1 MKIFKGTYY
10 NEILNFIKEETERT
24 EDEATSE
31 TQDEVADEATQDSE
45 VNTETAPAE
54 PQAAAPAAPTQPAQ
68 PAEGGEQQPA
78 EQTPEQSPE
87 MVEDAAKIDP
97 AAEQEAANSSQADPT
112 ITQAWQQFADKYNK
126 FKELYDK
133 AGFKSWD
140 EFIQK
145 VNGGGEESGGEPS
158 AA

>member
-10 NEILNFIKEETERT
+10 NEILNFIKEEKERI
-24 EDEATSE
+24 EDEATPE
-31 TQDEVADEATQDSE
+31 TQDEVADETTQTSE
-45 VNTETAPAE
+45 VNTEPVQAEAQAPA
-54 PQAAAPAAPTQPAQ
+54 PAQ

-78 EQTPEQSPE
+78 EQTSEQSPE

>member
-10 NEILNFIKEETERT
+10 NEILNFIKEEKERIEGET
-24 EDEATSE
+24 PAE
-31 TQDEVADEATQDSE
+31 TQDEVADEATDTSE
-45 VNTETAPAE
+45 VNTETAQVE
-54 PQAAAPAAPTQPAQ
+54 PQPSEQTQPSQ
-68 PAEGGEQQPA
+68 PAETGEQQPA
-78 EQTPEQSPE
+78 EQSPE

-97 AAEQEAANSSQADPT
+97 ATEEQAANSGQADPT
-112 ITQAWQQFADKYNK
+112 ITQAWQQFAEKYNN
-126 FKELYDK
+126 FKELYNK

-145 VNGGGEESGGEPS
+145 VNGSGEESGGEPS

>member
-10 NEILNFIKEETERT
+10 NEILNFIKEEKERI
-24 EDEATSE
+24 EDEATPE
-31 TQDEVADEATQDSE
+31 TQDEVADETTQTSE
-45 VNTETAPAE
+45 VNAEPVQAE
-54 PQAAAPAAPTQPAQ
+54 PQAPAPAQ
-68 PAEGGEQQPA
+68 PTEGGEQQPA

>member
-10 NEILNFIKEETERT
+10 NEILNFIKEEKQRI
-24 EDEATSE
+24 EDETAPE
-31 TQDEVADEATQDSE
+31 TQDEVADETTDTSE
-45 VNTETAPAE
+45 VNTEAAPVE
-54 PQAAAPAAPTQPAQ
+54 PQPDEQVQPSQ
-68 PAEGGEQQPA
+68 PAETGEQQPA
-78 EQTPEQSPE
+78 EQSPEQSPE

-97 AAEQEAANSSQADPT
+97 AAEQEAANNTQADPT
-112 ITQAWQQFADKYNK
+112 ITQAWQEFANKYNN
-126 FKELYDK
+126 FKELYNK

-145 VNGGGEESGGEPS
+145 VNGAAEESGGEPS

>member
-10 NEILNFIKEETERT
+10 NEILNFIKEEKERI
-24 EDEATSE
+24 EDEATPE
-31 TQDEVADEATQDSE
+31 TQDEVADEATQTSE
-45 VNTETAPAE
+45 VNAEPVQAEAQAPA
-54 PQAAAPAAPTQPAQ
+54 PAQ

-78 EQTPEQSPE
+78 EQSPE
-87 MVEDAAKIDP
+87 MVEDAAKIDL

>member
-10 NEILNFIKEETERT
+10 NEILNFIKEEKERI

-31 TQDEVADEATQDSE
+31 TQDEVAGETTQPSE
-45 VNTETAPAE
+45 VNTETAAAE
-54 PQAAAPAAPTQPAQ
+54 SQPVAPAQPAQ

-78 EQTPEQSPE
+78 EQSPE

-145 VNGGGEESGGEPS
+145 VNGGGEPS
-158 AA
+158 PA

>member
-10 NEILNFIKEETERT
+10 NEILNFIKEEKQRI
-24 EDEATSE
+24 EDETAPE
-31 TQDEVADEATQDSE
+31 TQDEVADETTDTSE
-45 VNTETAPAE
+45 VNTETAQVE
-54 PQAAAPAAPTQPAQ
+54 PQPDEQVQPSQ
-68 PAEGGEQQPA
+68 PVETGEQQPA
-78 EQTPEQSPE
+78 EQSPE

-97 AAEQEAANSSQADPT
+97 AAEQEAANSGQADPT
-112 ITQAWQQFADKYNK
+112 ITQAWQQFAEKYNN
-126 FKELYDK
+126 FKELYNK

-145 VNGGGEESGGEPS
+145 VNGAAEESGGEPT

>member
-10 NEILNFIKEETERT
+10 NEILNFIKEEKERI
-24 EDEATSE
+24 EDETAPE
-31 TQDEVADEATQDSE
+31 TQDEVADETIDTSE
-45 VNTETAPAE
+45 VNTETAQVE
-54 PQAAAPAAPTQPAQ
+54 PQPDEQVQPSQ
-68 PAEGGEQQPA
+68 PAETGEQQPA
-78 EQTPEQSPE
+78 EQSPE

-97 AAEQEAANSSQADPT
+97 AAEQKAANSGQADPT
-112 ITQAWQQFADKYNK
+112 ITQAWQQFAEKYNN
-126 FKELYDK
+126 FKELYNK

-145 VNGGGEESGGEPS
+145 VNGAAEESGGEPS

>member
-10 NEILNFIKEETERT
+10 NEILNFIKEEKERI
-24 EDEATSE
+24 EDEAIPE
-31 TQDEVADEATQDSE
+31 TQDEVADEATQPSE
-45 VNTETAPAE
+45 VNTETAPGESQATAP
-54 PQAAAPAAPTQPAQ
+54 PQPTQPT
-68 PAEGGEQQPA
+68 EGGEQQPA
-78 EQTPEQSPE
+78 EQSPE

-97 AAEQEAANSSQADPT
+97 AAEQEAANSGQADPT

-145 VNGGGEESGGEPS
+145 VNGGGEESGGAPS

>member
-10 NEILNFIKEETERT
+10 NEILNFIKEEKQRI
-24 EDEATSE
+24 EDETAPE
-31 TQDEVADEATQDSE
+31 TQDEVADETTDTSE
-45 VNTETAPAE
+45 VNTETAQVE
-54 PQAAAPAAPTQPAQ
+54 PQPDEQVQPSQ
-68 PAEGGEQQPA
+68 PAETGEQQPA
-78 EQTPEQSPE
+78 EQSPE

-97 AAEQEAANSSQADPT
+97 AAEQEAANSGQADPT
-112 ITQAWQQFADKYNK
+112 ITQAWQQFAEKYNN
-126 FKELYDK
+126 FKELYNK

-145 VNGGGEESGGEPS
+145 VNGAAEESGGEPS

>member
-1 MKIFKGTYY
+1 MKIFKETYY
-10 NEILNFIKEETERT
+10 NEILNFIKEEKERI
-24 EDEATSE
+24 EDEAIPE
-31 TQDEVADEATQDSE
+31 TQDEVTDEATQPSE
-45 VNTETAPAE
+45 VNTETAPA
-54 PQAAAPAAPTQPAQ
+54 QPAQ
-68 PAEGGEQQPA
+68 PVESGEQQPA
-78 EQTPEQSPE
+78 EQSPE

-97 AAEQEAANSSQADPT
+97 AAEQEAANSGQADPT

-145 VNGGGEESGGEPS
+145 VNSGGEESGGAPS

>member
-10 NEILNFIKEETERT
+10 NEILNFIKEEKERI
-24 EDEATSE
+24 EDEATPE
-31 TQDEVADEATQDSE
+31 TQDEVADETTQTSE
-45 VNTETAPAE
+45 VNAEPVQAEAQAPA
-54 PQAAAPAAPTQPAQ
+54 PAQ

-145 VNGGGEESGGEPS
+145 VNGDGEESGGEPS

>member
-10 NEILNFIKEETERT
+10 NEILNFIKEEKEIIEGETT
-24 EDEATSE
+24 PE
-31 TQDEVADEATQDSE
+31 TQDEVADET
-45 VNTETAPAE
+45 
-54 PQAAAPAAPTQPAQ
+54 TQPSQ

-78 EQTPEQSPE
+78 EQSPE

-97 AAEQEAANSSQADPT
+97 AAEQEAANSGQADPT

-145 VNGGGEESGGEPS
+145 VNSGAEESGGEPS
-158 AA
+158 VA

>member
-10 NEILNFIKEETERT
+10 NEILNFIKEEKQRI
-24 EDEATSE
+24 EDEIAPE
-31 TQDEVADEATQDSE
+31 TQDEVADETTDTSE
-45 VNTETAPAE
+45 VNTETGQVE
-54 PQAAAPAAPTQPAQ
+54 AQ
-68 PAEGGEQQPA
+68 PAEQVQPSQPVENGEQQPA
-78 EQTPEQSPE
+78 EQSPE

-112 ITQAWQQFADKYNK
+112 ITQAWQQFAEKYNN

-145 VNGGGEESGGEPS
+145 VNGAAEESGGEPS
-158 AA
+158 VV

>member
-10 NEILNFIKEETERT
+10 NEILNFIKEEKERI
-24 EDEATSE
+24 EDEATPE
-31 TQDEVADEATQDSE
+31 TQDEVADEATQTSE
-45 VNTETAPAE
+45 VNAEPVQAEAQAPA
-54 PQAAAPAAPTQPAQ
+54 PAQ
-68 PAEGGEQQPA
+68 PTEGGEQQPA
-78 EQTPEQSPE
+78 EQTSEQSPE